1 MTRKQKKM
9 LVRIAV
15 SAVLLIAAVLVPYQ
29 GLWRFALFLPAY
41 FVIGWDVLWRAARN
55 IAHGQVF
62 DENFLMALATVGAFC
77 TGFFGQGEYPEAVF
91 VMLFYQVGELF
102 QSYAVGKS
110 RKSIA
115 SLMDIRPDYANVER
129 DGKLL
134 QVDPEEVAVGD
145 TITVK
150 AGEKIP
156 LDGLVLEGQSLVDT
170 AALTGE
176 SVPRQV
182 RPGDSVISGCVNQNG
197 LLRVQV
203 TKAFGESTV
212 QKILD
217 LVENASSKKVKAEN
231 FITKFA
237 RYYTPSVVVA
247 AVLLAVLPP
256 LLGGGDWGKWFHQA
270 LVFLVISCPCALVI
284 SVPLSFF
291 GGIGGASRAGILVK
305 GGNYLEVLAAVA
317 LALLPPLLT
326 SIQWVDSIQRA
337 LNFLVVSC
345 PCALVISV
353 PLSFFGGIGGASKD
367 GILVKGGNY
376 LEVLARTEIVVFDK
390 TGTLTRCVFNVTAIH
405 PDHCDQR
412 QLLELAALAECWSD
426 HPISRSLKEAYGR
439 EIDAARVSSVEEVA
453 GRGVKAVV
461 DGRTICAG
469 NDKLMEDIGVSWHPC
484 HRVGTTVHVASD
496 GVYLGHIVISDE
508 VKPDAKEAVAALKAA
523 GVRKTVMLTGDAQ
536 AVGEDVAS
544 RLGLDE
550 VHTQLLPAD
559 KVERVEKLLKEVS
572 PKGALAFV
580 GDGINDAPV
589 LSRADIGIAMGGLGS
604 DAAIEAADI
613 VLMDDK
619 PSKIAHAIRIAR
631 RTMSIVKQNIVF
643 ALAVKLLVLVL
654 SALGLVS
661 MWAAVFADVG
671 VSVIAIL
678 NAMRAL
684 KAGK

>member
-41 FVIGWDVLWRAARN
+41 FVIGWDVLWRAVRN

-129 DGKLL
+129 DGRLL

-156 LDGLVLEGQSLVDT
+156 LDGLVLEGSSLVNT
-170 AALTGE
+170 SALTGE

-217 LVENASSKKVKAEN
+217 LVENASSKKAKAEN

-237 RYYTPSVVVA
+237 RYYTPVVV
-247 AVLLAVLPP
+247 
-256 LLGGGDWGKWFHQA
+256 F
-270 LVFLVISCPCALVI
+270 C
-284 SVPLSFF
+284 
-291 GGIGGASRAGILVK
+291 
-305 GGNYLEVLAAVA
+305 A
-317 LALLPPLLT
+317 LALAVVPPLFVGDWT
-326 SIQWVDSIQRA
+326 GWVQKA
-337 LNFLVVSC
+337 LIFLVVSC

-353 PLSFFGGIGGASKD
+353 PLSFFGGIGGASRQ

-376 LEVLARTEIVVFDK
+376 LEVLADTELVVFDK
-390 TGTLTRCVFNVTAIH
+390 TGTLTKGVFQVTAIH
-405 PDHCDQR
+405 PEGVSQ
-412 QLLELAALAECWSD
+412 QELLELAALAESYSD
-426 HPISRSLKEAYGR
+426 HPISRSLKEAWGKAL
-439 EIDAARVSSVEEVA
+439 DTARVGQVEELS
-453 GRGVKAVV
+453 GRGVRAQV
-461 DGRTICAG
+461 DGKEVWAG
-469 NDKLMEDIGVSWHPC
+469 NGKLMEEIGLAYRPSGQ
-484 HRVGTTVHVASD
+484 VGTVVHVAAE
-496 GVYLGHIVISDE
+496 GRYLGYILIADE
-508 VKPDAKEAVAALKAA
+508 VKPDAKEAIAALKAQ
-523 GVRKTVMLTGDAQ
+523 GVKKTVLLTGDAKD
-536 AVGEDVAS
+536 VGEAVAQE
-544 RLGLDE
+544 LGLDE
-550 VHTQLLPAD
+550 AYTQLLPGD
-559 KVERVEKLLKEVS
+559 KVERVEALLQETS
-572 PKGALAFV
+572 PKGKLAFV

-589 LSRADIGIAMGGLGS
+589 LSRADIGIAMGALGS
-604 DAAIEAADI
+604 DAAIEAADL

-619 PSKIAHAIRIAR
+619 PSKIAKAMEISKRTLRIVR
-631 RTMSIVKQNIVF
+631 QNIVF
-643 ALAVKLLVLVL
+643 ALAVKLLVLML
-654 SALGLVS
+654 TPFGLANL
-661 MWAAVFADVG
+661 WEAVFADVG
-671 VSVIAIL
+671 VMVLAIL
-678 NAMRAL
+678 NASRAL
-684 KAGK
+684 QVGRK